1 MNSKNSKTFDPPR
14 LELNVTDKI
23 ELRRKDIYIY
33 IYIYILLYQILVLTI
48 HEKI

>member
-33 IYIYILLYQILVLTI
+33 ILLYQILVLTI

>member
-33 IYIYILLYQILVLTI
+33 IYIYIYIALSNLSVNYT
-48 HEKI
+48 

>member
-14 LELNVTDKI
+14 QELNVTDKI

-33 IYIYILLYQILVLTI
+33 ILLYQILVLTI

>member
-1 MNSKNSKTFDPPR
+1 MNSKNSKSFDPPR

-33 IYIYILLYQILVLTI
+33 IYIYIYVYCFI
-48 HEKI
+48 KS